1 MQSQQNIVKTYFD
14 NGIRRDEYLYNQVAF
29 VEAWKNAISHNDYAE
44 RQYPQIYL

>member
-29 VEAWKNAISHNDYAE
+29 VEEA
-44 RQYPQIYL
+44 